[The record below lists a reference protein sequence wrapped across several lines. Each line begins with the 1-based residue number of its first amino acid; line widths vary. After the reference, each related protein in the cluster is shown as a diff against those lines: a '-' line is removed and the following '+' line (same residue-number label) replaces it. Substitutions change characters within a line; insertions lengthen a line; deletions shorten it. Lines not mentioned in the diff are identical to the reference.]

1 MLWQILKKAVFYEY
15 EEGQF
20 KNADNLMIPR
30 SVMIATY
37 KYYLIRN
44 EQHECRVIL
53 EQESWTGD
61 FIGFCTPPLAVSQA
75 IGTYNK
81 MIACGAN
88 PSSIQALGLAG
99 KLYEKTDAGLEVL
112 ENDFG
117 ILDIAEDHLPDEE
130 VTSEIN
136 TLSGGYKPFVNNAP
150 QVSGFQIPQQP
161 TQNARPTGLPGI
173 PGRIVQQPDLQNSI
187 QKPLPKPL
195 PLIPSNDEEE
205 DEEDEDLSSLP
216 SPPYLPQEETSRPS
230 FSSSLIQKRPPSVLR
245 SNSYDDEEEEEEDFL

>member
-1 MLWQILKKAVFYEY
+1 MLWQILKKAIFYEY

-61 FIGFCTPPLAVSQA
+61 FIGFCTAPLAVSQA

-81 MIACGAN
+81 MIACGSN

-117 ILDIAEDHLPDEE
+117 ILDIAEGHLPDEE
-130 VTSEIN
+130 VTSQIS
-136 TLSGGYKPFVNNAP
+136 TLSGGYKPPVNNTP

-161 TQNARPTGLPGI
+161 TQNARPVGLPGI
-173 PGRIVQQPDLQNSI
+173 PGRIVQEANPQNNI
-187 QKPLPKPL
+187 PKPL
-195 PLIPSNDEEE
+195 ENTVPLKPSDDE

-216 SPPYLPQEETSRPS
+216 SVPYLPQEETSRPS
-230 FSSSLIQKRPPSVLR
+230 FSSGLIQKRPPSTLR
-245 SNSYDDEEEEEEDFL
+245 SDSYDEEEEEDFL